1 MISTAAAAAHP
12 NIAFIKYWGN
22 QDDTLRIPANGSIS
36 MNLDG
41 LETRTTVQFDT
52 GLGADKLFINEQPVE
67 GEALARV
74 SATLDRIRLMA
85 DLKTAALVRSENSFP
100 SGTGIASSASAF
112 AALVL
117 AGTTALGLCLSE
129 RELSQLAR
137 LGSGS
142 ASRSIPGG
150 FVEWQAGSD
159 HESSYASSIAGPEH
173 WDLVDYIVLL
183 SSQHKIVG
191 STQGHKLAITS
202 PLQAARVADAER
214 RLDVCRSAVL
224 EKDFPTFAEIV
235 EQDSNLMHSV
245 MMTSSPPLYYWEP
258 GTLEII
264 KAVREWREE
273 GLQVCFTIDA
283 GPNVHVLC
291 PGSEA
296 EAVKRR
302 LTNLV
307 NINSIL
313 ICSPGGPAWLL
324 EPEISGV

>member
-22 QDDTLRIPANGSIS
+22 QDDLLRIPANSSLS

-41 LETRTTVQFDT
+41 LETRTTVGFDT
-52 GLGADKLFINEQPVE
+52 SLKSDHLILNGNPTE
-67 GEALARV
+67 GEPLERV
-74 SATLDRIRLMA
+74 STTLDQIRQLA
-85 DLKTAALVRSENSFP
+85 DLETSALVRSENSFP
-100 SGTGIASSASAF
+100 AGAGIASSASAF

-129 RELSQLAR
+129 KELSQLAR
-137 LGSGS
+137 TGSGS

-150 FVEWQAGSD
+150 FVEWKAGTD

-173 WDLVDYIVLL
+173 WDLVDYIVLV
-183 SSQHKIVG
+183 SSQHKAVG
-191 STQGHKLAITS
+191 SSRGHKLADTS
-202 PLQAARVADAER
+202 PLQKARVADAER
-214 RLDVCRSAVL
+214 RLEICRKAL
-224 EKDFPTFAEIV
+224 LKKDFPAFAEVV
-235 EQDSNLMHSV
+235 EMDSNLMHSV

-264 KAVREWREE
+264 KAVRKWRED
-273 GLQVCFTIDA
+273 GLPVCFTIDA

-291 PGSEA
+291 PGSDA

-302 LTNLV
+302 LTSLV

-313 ICSPGGPAWLL
+313 KCTPGGPAWLL